1 MTLVATILTVLLA
14 LIFSALGTAK
24 ILALQPMRELAAE
37 AGFSV
42 AAYRR
47 IGLLEVAA
55 VIGLLVGLFQPLIGI
70 LAGAGLLLLLG
81 GALVVHLRKG
91 DGPRKYAPAV
101 VCGILVATYLVVQVL
116 ATQ

>member
-1 MTLVATILTVLLA
+1 MTLAAAILAVLLA
-14 LIFSALGTAK
+14 LIFFALGTAK

-37 AGFSV
+37 AGFTV

-55 VIGLLVGLFQPLIGI
+55 AVGLLVGLFQPLIGV
-70 LAGAGLLLLLG
+70 LAGAGLLLLLA
-81 GALVVHLRKG
+81 GAVVVHLRKG

-101 VCGILVATYLVVQVL
+101 ICAVLVAAYLVLQLLV
-116 ATQ
+116 TR

>member
-1 MTLVATILTVLLA
+1 MTLVASILAVLLA
-14 LIFSALGTAK
+14 LIFAALGTAK
-24 ILALQPMRELAAE
+24 IRALQPMRELATE

-55 VIGLLVGLFQPLIGI
+55 AIGLLIGLIKPLTGT

-101 VCGILVATYLVVQVL
+101 VVGLLVAVYLVVHL
-116 ATQ
+116 

>member
-1 MTLVATILTVLLA
+1 MTLAAAILAVLLA
-14 LIFSALGTAK
+14 LIFLALGAAK
-24 ILALQPMRELAAE
+24 ILAVQPMRELADE

-47 IGLLEVAA
+47 IGLLEAA
-55 VIGLLVGLFQPLIGI
+55 GAIGLLIGLIEPLIGT

-81 GALVVHLRKG
+81 GAVVVHLRKG

-101 VCGILVATYLVVQVL
+101 VCGVLVAGYLALHL
-116 ATQ
+116 AAVR